1 MTQSI
6 KHRTLGFGSG
16 CDLRIC
22 MRLPG
27 NLFSPSAPPPHPT
40 PHAHICALSLSKK
53 KERKKERKKKST
65 PSYMVKKQQITKDQG
80 KKS

>member
-1 MTQSI
+1 VKNKSSKIYEVNTQQN
-6 KHRTLGFGSG
+6 K
-16 CDLRIC
+16 
-22 MRLPG
+22 PPN
-27 NLFSPSAPPPHPT
+27 NLSDAT
-40 PHAHICALSLSKK
+40 VNLSCLASKKKK